1 MVPLG
6 IRLCY
11 KDSVRCPW
19 EQKPE
24 SGEMERHRLL
34 EQAASDGLIPVFAG
48 LEKAGLAGKEIA
60 EIAGVTPPTV
70 SKWRC
75 GRARVPSR
83 IVIFLTLVLA
93 NRIEEMEAVAD
104 GPTGWGVPDESTLA
118 GVRELLGRQERLN
131 RLLPAE
137 AVHEGARMFRHWW
150 HAKGHAFSFG
160 VIEAV
165 PGNVESKVSV

>member
-1 MVPLG
+1 
-6 IRLCY
+6 
-11 KDSVRCPW
+11 
-19 EQKPE
+19 
-24 SGEMERHRLL
+24 MERHRVS
-34 EQAASDGLIPVFAG
+34 EQAASDGRIPVFAG

-75 GRARVPSR
+75 GRVRVPSR
-83 IVIFLTLVLA
+83 ILIFLTLVLA

-104 GPTGWGVPDESTLA
+104 RPTGWGAPDGSTLA
-118 GVRELLGRQERLN
+118 AVCDLLGRQERLN

-160 VIEAV
+160 AIEAV
-165 PGNVESKVSV
+165 PGTVENKVSV

>member
-1 MVPLG
+1 
-6 IRLCY
+6 
-11 KDSVRCPW
+11 
-19 EQKPE
+19 
-24 SGEMERHRLL
+24 MERHRLS
-34 EQAASDGLIPVFAG
+34 EQAASEGRIPVFAG

-75 GRARVPSR
+75 GRARMPSQ
-83 IVIFLTLVLA
+83 ILIFLTLVLA

-104 GPTGWGVPDESTLA
+104 GPAGWGAPDGSTLA
-118 GVRELLGRQERLN
+118 AVRDLLGHQERLN
-131 RLLPAE
+131 RLLPAD

-160 VIEAV
+160 AID
-165 PGNVESKVSV
+165 PGSGKVESKIPV

>member
-1 MVPLG
+1 
-6 IRLCY
+6 
-11 KDSVRCPW
+11 
-19 EQKPE
+19 
-24 SGEMERHRLL
+24 MERHRHT
-34 EQAASDGLIPVFAG
+34 EQAASEGRIPVFAG

-75 GRARVPSR
+75 GRARLPSR
-83 IVIFLTLVLA
+83 ILIFLTLVLA

-104 GPTGWGVPDESTLA
+104 GPTGWGAPDGSTLA
-118 GVRELLGRQERLN
+118 AVRDLLGRQERLN
-131 RLLPAE
+131 RLLPAD

-160 VIEAV
+160 AIEAV
-165 PGNVESKVSV
+165 SENVENKVSV